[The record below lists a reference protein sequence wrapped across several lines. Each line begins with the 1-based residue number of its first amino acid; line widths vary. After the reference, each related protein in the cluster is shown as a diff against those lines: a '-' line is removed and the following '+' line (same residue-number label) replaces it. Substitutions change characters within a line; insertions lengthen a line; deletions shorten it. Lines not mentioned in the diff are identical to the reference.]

1 MLIKKHKKVTSI
13 KNYNKEL
20 LKLLYVSEA
29 ILLDS
34 KYSKALIGYS
44 DFKGNVVSVYDMDK
58 CIKILAKD
66 IGPSESAVDFFHN
79 KVLPYYDKKTN
90 SSLFVRLKK
99 NI

>member
-1 MLIKKHKKVTSI
+1 MTSI

-44 DFKGNVVSVYDMDK
+44 DFNGNVVSVYDIDK
-58 CIKILAKD
+58 LIKILAKD
-66 IGPSESAVDFFHN
+66 IGPYESAVEFLYN

-90 SSLFVRLKK
+90 SPVFVRLKN

>member
-1 MLIKKHKKVTSI
+1 MASI

-66 IGPSESAVDFFHN
+66 IGPYESAVEFFHN

-90 SSLFVRLKK
+90 SPVFVRLKK

>member
-1 MLIKKHKKVTSI
+1 MTYI
-13 KNYNKEL
+13 KNYNKEF

-44 DFKGNVVSVYDMDK
+44 DFNGNVVSVYDIDK

-66 IGPSESAVDFFHN
+66 IGPYESAVEFFHD

-90 SSLFVRLKK
+90 SPVFV
-99 NI
+99 